1 MQKLTIWDQIH
12 DEVAKLQ
19 QLFDPKLAKAVEA
32 VILTVNGAVGLTKK
46 EIREESGARKQRVSR
61 ILKKLIEI
69 GFLKTTGR
77 GVKNDALRYAV
88 NPQVANLTSD

>member
-46 EIREESGARKQRVSR
+46 EIREESGVRKQSVSR

-69 GFLKTTGR
+69 GFLKTEGR
-77 GVKNDALRYAV
+77 GVKRDPLKYFV
-88 NPQVANLTSD
+88 NE

>member
-1 MQKLTIWDQIH
+1 MRRLTIWDEIH

-19 QLFDPKLAKAVEA
+19 QLFAPNLAKAVEA
-32 VILTVNGAVGLTKK
+32 IILTVHGDPGLTKK

-69 GFLKTTGR
+69 GWLKTEGR
-77 GVKNDALRYAV
+77 GVKRDAFKYYCKD
-88 NPQVANLTSD
+88 QDSD